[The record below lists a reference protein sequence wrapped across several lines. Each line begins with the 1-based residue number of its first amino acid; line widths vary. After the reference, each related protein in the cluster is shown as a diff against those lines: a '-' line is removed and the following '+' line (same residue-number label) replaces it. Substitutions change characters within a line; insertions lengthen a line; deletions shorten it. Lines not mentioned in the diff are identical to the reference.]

1 MKLLPYGA
9 AIASAAVVL
18 VLTGICDRAV
28 QARFEEQQY
37 RQVLDQLSTV
47 RATLEGA
54 MNQRLSVAE
63 GLAAYASTYPN
74 LTQADFTEI
83 ARVLVDQKE
92 GIKTV
97 AFSQG
102 TILSYYYPLEGNEAA
117 IGTDLMAVPEQRALV
132 KKAIETRQ
140 TLVAGPVNLVQGG
153 VAFISRT
160 PVFLTPTDAEPNS
173 GEFLGLAFV
182 VIAEERLLQDAGLLE
197 PSSLDY
203 ALRGKDGL
211 GAAGEVFFGNPDLF
225 EQEPVTLSVILP
237 NGSWQLAALP
247 KEGWRQSFPFR
258 HWFHLASLGVA
269 TLTGSFA
276 FLLVCEPA
284 RLRQEINERIKIE
297 NALRQ
302 SEKNLQAAKESA
314 DKANQAKSEFLAN
327 MSHELRTPL
336 NGILGY
342 AQILERM
349 DDLKPKHYQG
359 IMVIKQAGSHLLT
372 LINDILDLAK
382 IEACKMEL
390 FPREIHLP
398 SLIGGVVEVI
408 RIKAEQKG
416 LGLTCITDPDLPDR
430 VYVDDKRLRQVLLN
444 LLGNATKFT
453 DAGEVRFSVTHDDF
467 TDHSGCSL
475 ARVRF
480 DIADTGIGMSP
491 EQLEKI
497 FLPFEQV
504 GATAHRHEGT
514 GLGLA
519 ITNKIVQMM
528 GSQIEVTSEVGGG
541 SQFRFTLDL
550 AIVQNLSLSVPET
563 LTGKIIGYREP
574 QKKILV
580 VDDKVE
586 NRMILIE
593 LLSQLGFDV
602 AEAENGNAGLEE
614 YRQFQPD
621 LMITDLVMPEMDG
634 FELTRQIRNLPD
646 SNLVILAS
654 SASVLEQDQDQS
666 LMAGCND
673 FLAKPIDLDIL
684 LDKVRKYLNI
694 TWIYQE
700 LPPIERTETQALVYP
715 QTSELKELINSARIG
730 DFEKIEAEVDLLR
743 KINSNYQTFC
753 DRILALAAEFDDQ
766 GILNLIEEH

>member
-1 MKLLPYGA
+1 
-9 AIASAAVVL
+9 
-18 VLTGICDRAV
+18 
-28 QARFEEQQY
+28 
-37 RQVLDQLSTV
+37 
-47 RATLEGA
+47 
-54 MNQRLSVAE
+54 
-63 GLAAYASTYPN
+63 
-74 LTQADFTEI
+74 
-83 ARVLVDQKE
+83 
-92 GIKTV
+92 
-97 AFSQG
+97 
-102 TILSYYYPLEGNEAA
+102 
-117 IGTDLMAVPEQRALV
+117 
-132 KKAIETRQ
+132 
-140 TLVAGPVNLVQGG
+140 VQGG

-160 PVFLTPTDAEPNS
+160 PVFLTPTNGKPNS
-173 GEFLGLAFV
+173 GQFLGLTFV
-182 VIAEERLLQDAGLLE
+182 VIAEEDLLKDAGLLE

-225 EQEPVTLSVILP
+225 EQEPVTLNVTLP

-247 KEGWRQSFPFR
+247 KNGWQHSFPFR
-258 HWFHLASLGVA
+258 HWFHLASLGIA
-269 TLTGSFA
+269 ILTGSFA
-276 FLLVCEPA
+276 FVLVCEPA
-284 RLRQEINERIKIE
+284 RLREEINERIKIE

-302 SEKNLQAAKESA
+302 SEQNLQAAKEFA

-390 FPREIHLP
+390 LPREIHLP
-398 SLIGGVVEVI
+398 SLINGVVEVI
-408 RIKAEQKG
+408 RIKAEQKR
-416 LGLTCITDPDLPDR
+416 LGLTYIADPNLPNR

-453 DAGEVRFSVTHDDF
+453 DEGEVRFSVTHDAF
-467 TDHSGCSL
+467 TDNSGHSL

-480 DIADTGIGMSP
+480 HIADTGIGMSP

-504 GATAHRHEGT
+504 GATARRHEGT

-519 ITNKIVQMM
+519 ITNKIVEMM
-528 GSQIEVTSEVGGG
+528 GSQIEVTSQVGVG
-541 SQFRFTLDL
+541 SQFSFAVDL
-550 AIVQNLSLSVPET
+550 AIVQNLPLSVPET
-563 LTGKIIGYREP
+563 LTGKIIGYREL

-586 NRMILIE
+586 NRMILME
-593 LLSQLGFDV
+593 LLSPLGFNV
-602 AEAENGNAGLEE
+602 VEAENGNTGLEL
-614 YRQFQPD
+614 YQQFQPD

-634 FELTRQIRNLPD
+634 FELARRIRNFPD
-646 SNLVILAS
+646 PNLVILAS

-673 FLAKPIDLDIL
+673 FLAKPVDIDIL
-684 LDKVRKYLNI
+684 LDKISKYLNL

-700 LPPIERTETQALVYP
+700 YPRIKPTEPQELVYP
-715 QTSELKELINSARIG
+715 KASELKELIDSARIG

-743 KINSNYQTFC
+743 QLNSNYQTFC
-753 DRILALAAEFDDQ
+753 DRILDLATEFDDQ
-766 GILNLIEEH
+766 GILSLIEEH